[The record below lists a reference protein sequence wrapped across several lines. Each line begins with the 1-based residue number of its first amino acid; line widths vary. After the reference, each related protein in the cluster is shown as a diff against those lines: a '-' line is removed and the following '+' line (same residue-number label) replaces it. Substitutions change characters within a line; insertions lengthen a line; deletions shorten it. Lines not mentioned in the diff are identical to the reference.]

1 MKAEGGKGGIGC
13 DLEPCEIR
21 AVDGSGFQSP
31 EGTRKNLIPEWTTR
45 RFDEFGAIFSG
56 STPSTTNL
64 SFWDGEIV
72 WITPSDLSKT
82 RSPYLH
88 DSEKHISEKGLKGC
102 SATLLP
108 AKSLVLS
115 SRAPIGYVSLPIV
128 PFCTNQGCKTLRLRS
143 SIDPEFAYYNVLF
156 NIDKVKSLG
165 EGTTFAEISKTAL
178 STVEIPFPESKLE
191 QTKIAEILST
201 VDRAIE
207 QTEALIAKQQRLK
220 TGLMQDLLTR
230 GIDEHGRIRSEETHE
245 FKDSPL
251 GRIPV
256 EWEVKELRSYLSYL
270 SYGFTNP
277 MPEAIDGPF
286 LITAANVI
294 NGVVQYDSCRRT
306 SIEAYNKLLT
316 NKSRPKI
323 GDILITKDGTLGR
336 MAIVDRSPACINQSV
351 AVLRVKEGVDNVFLK
366 LLLESDAY
374 QRRIMEDAGGSTIK
388 HIYISKIDK
397 MLIAITQEWEE
408 QRLLNERLLAQDNGL
423 HKLNS
428 MEIKL
433 RALKT
438 ALMQDL
444 LTGRKRVTD
453 LLDRKEATQ

>member
-1 MKAEGGKGGIGC
+1 MSAIETVTLPRVGTLKMGETIIEKDCTGEGLPIYSADKSNRPWAFSTHFKRLNKRGTIVLGARGTIGHPRLPR
-13 DLEPCEIR
+13 DE
-21 AVDGSGFQSP
+21 
-31 EGTRKNLIPEWTTR
+31 
-45 RFDEFGAIFSG
+45 EFGATQTTITL
-56 STPSTTNL
+56 TPDPETFQAEFVYFAL
-64 SFWDGEIV
+64 QQLDF
-72 WITPSDLSKT
+72 
-82 RSPYLH
+82 
-88 DSEKHISEKGLKGC
+88 
-102 SATLLP
+102 TLLGAQQAIP
-108 AKSLVLS
+108 ML
-115 SRAPIGYVSLPIV
+115 
-128 PFCTNQGCKTLRLRS
+128 
-143 SIDPEFAYYNVLF
+143 
-156 NIDKVKSLG
+156 
-165 EGTTFAEISKTAL
+165 
-178 STVEIPFPESKLE
+178 TVGNLEAVTIPKFPKAE

-230 GIDEHGRIRSEETHE
+230 GIDEHGNLRSEQTHK

-256 EWEVKELRSYLSYL
+256 EWEAKDLRSFLSYL

-294 NGVVQYDSCRRT
+294 NGVVQYDTCRRT
-306 SIEAYNKLLT
+306 TIEAYTKLLT
-316 NKSRPKI
+316 KKSRPRI

-336 MAIVDRSPACINQSV
+336 MAIVDRSPLCINQSV
-351 AVLRVKEGVDNVFLK
+351 AVMRVKEGVDNVFLK

-397 MLIAITQEWEE
+397 MAIAMPQERKE
-408 QRLLNERLLAQDNGL
+408 QEILKERLLAQANAL
-423 HKLNS
+423 LELES
-428 MEIKL
+428 LAIKL
-433 RALKT
+433 RSLKT

-444 LTGRKRVTD
+444 LTGRKRVTA
-453 LLDRKEATQ
+453 LLNETEASA